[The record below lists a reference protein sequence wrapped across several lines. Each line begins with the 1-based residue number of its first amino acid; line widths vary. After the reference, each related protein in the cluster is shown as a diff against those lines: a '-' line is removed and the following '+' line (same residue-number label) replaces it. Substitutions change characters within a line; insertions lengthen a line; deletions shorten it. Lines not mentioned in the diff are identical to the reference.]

1 MALSELTPTKPRT
14 RRAASDAPGQ
24 SLAASRKLERPFSI
38 LCLKNLRLLHRYLG
52 LFFSPAI
59 LFFSFT
65 GALQTFDLHSPNKA
79 TGYVP
84 PAWVVEMAQLHKK
97 QTLSLTKEK
106 SKPAKSDPS
115 DPVSPKKNG
124 QPQKSALPLKCF
136 VLVMSLGLIATTIL
150 GIYMAFRF
158 GEHPGLIWG
167 MLIGGTLLPIAMI
180 FL

>member
-1 MALSELTPTKPRT
+1 MALSELTSAKLRT
-14 RRAASDAPGQ
+14 RRAALDAPEQ
-24 SLAASRKLERPFSI
+24 SIPAANKSAQPLRI
-38 LCLKNLRLLHRYLG
+38 LSLKNLRLLHRYMG
-52 LFFSPAI
+52 LVFSPAI
-59 LFFSFT
+59 LFFAFT
-65 GALQTFDLHSPNKA
+65 GALQTFDLHSPNKS

-97 QTLSLTKEK
+97 QTLSLSKEK
-106 SKPAKSDPS
+106 SKPAKSDS
-115 DPVSPKKNG
+115 ADPANPKKTA

-136 VLVMSLGLIATTIL
+136 VLVMSVGLIATTIL

-158 GEHPGLIWG
+158 GEAPGLIWG